1 MDILDIMDFM
11 DTGADMSRDMKSF
24 STVDLNKHVGDVT
37 EAAIRAPVYIT
48 RRKKPKFVLM
58 TVEDYERGGFED
70 SRRAFLAKDMPDD
83 LQEIFMPAMDEFLKD
98 QDE

>member
-1 MDILDIMDFM
+1 MDIMDLM
-11 DTGADMSRDMKSF
+11 DFTDIGTAMSRDMKSF

-37 EAAIRAPVYIT
+37 EAAIKGPVYIT

-58 TVEDYERGGFED
+58 TVEDYERGGFDD

-83 LQEIFMPAMDEFLKD
+83 LRDIFTPAMDDALKD

>member
-1 MDILDIMDFM
+1 
-11 DTGADMSRDMKSF
+11 MSRTMKTF

-37 EAAIRAPVYIT
+37 EAALKEPVFIT
-48 RRKKPKFVLM
+48 RRNKPKFVLM

-83 LQEIFMPAMDEFLKD
+83 LREIFTPAMDDFLKD